1 MNTPRIA
8 YFAYGS
14 NLDEAQMRSRCPSA
28 VPAGRATLR
37 GHALTFGGYSH
48 RWRGPVASV
57 LRKRGAAV
65 EGLLYTLDADALDRL
80 DRFEGHPFA
89 YERVV
94 RYVTDEHGRKRRVQV
109 YVQPE
114 DGFVAWHPD
123 NEYLAVIAHAYRR
136 LGFDRSA
143 LLDALR
149 RGVR

>member
-1 MNTPRIA
+1 MTTVL

-14 NLDEAQMRSRCPSA
+14 NLDEGQMHARCPTA
-28 VPAGRATLR
+28 ARAGRATLR

-65 EGLLYTLDADALDRL
+65 EGLLYTLDADALERL

-94 RYVTDEHGRKRRVQV
+94 RYAADEDGRKRRVQV

-114 DGFVAWHPD
+114 EGFVPWLPD

-136 LGFDRSA
+136 LGFDRRA
-143 LLDALR
+143 LVDALR
-149 RGVR
+149 AGVR